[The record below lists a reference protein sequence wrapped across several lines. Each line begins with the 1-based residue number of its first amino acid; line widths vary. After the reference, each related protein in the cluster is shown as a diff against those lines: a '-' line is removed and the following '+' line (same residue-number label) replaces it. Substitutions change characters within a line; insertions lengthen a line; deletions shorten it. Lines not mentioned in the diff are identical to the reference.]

1 MTIGVWKVVR
11 KLEAAIEK
19 LFYKN
24 SRATSKKKQL
34 ISDLVMLVMVGYDKF
49 KITDLKKAQNVIK
62 ATWELFVIFVTAYQ
76 IKFLI

>member
-1 MTIGVWKVVR
+1 
-11 KLEAAIEK
+11 
-19 LFYKN
+19 
-24 SRATSKKKQL
+24 
-34 ISDLVMLVMVGYDKF
+34 MLVMVGYDKF